1 MKQFSLRSRVVG
13 HPSSR
18 AAACQMVAMCPANG
32 RRGLALQRMAHRVVR
47 AVPSL
52 GLRTAGSWPLP
63 ISLESWAAIE
73 ARIRDAWGPAAG
85 AVLWHLPPP
94 DQPQVKFGALFLD
107 PADLPQA
114 FARVHLTRDVPRL
127 VPRVA
132 EGGRTGIRWPM
143 RLGEFSHDGLS
154 VDLSTATPAGLH
166 VPVHLGLRAVMD
178 LCADIDEAFGVPERP
193 SDVPA
198 DWTPMHGDLAH
209 WNLRRYRTGDI
220 HLLDWEG
227 SDWAPPHADLARFI
241 MTAPNGRQLAGGLP
255 KPLCPDLEEA
265 ALFWLDRGA
274 KAAEGEVPAWVER
287 KHADQAANLS
297 TLLVAR

>member
-13 HPSSR
+13 NPSSR
-18 AAACQMVAMCPANG
+18 AAARQMVAMCPANG
-32 RRGLALQRMAHRVVR
+32 RRGLALQRVAYRVVR

-52 GLRTAGSWPLP
+52 GLRPAGSWPLP

-73 ARIRDAWGPAAG
+73 ARIRDARGLAAG
-85 AVLWHLPPP
+85 AVLWHLPPA
-94 DQPQVKFGALFLD
+94 DQPQVKFGALLLD

-114 FARVHLTRDVPRL
+114 FARVLLTRDVPRL
-127 VPRVA
+127 APRVS
-132 EGGRTGIRWPM
+132 EGDRTGIRWPM
-143 RLGEFSHDGLS
+143 RLRKFSHDGLS
-154 VDLSTATPAGLH
+154 VDLLTATPAGLH

-178 LCADIDEAFGVPERP
+178 LCADIDDAFGVPERP
-193 SDVPA
+193 AGVPA

-209 WNLRRYRTGDI
+209 WNLRRYPTGDI

-241 MTAPNGRQLAGGLP
+241 MTAPNGRQLAGDLP
-255 KPLCPDLEEA
+255 KPLRPDLEEA

-297 TLLVAR
+297 GLLAAR

>member
-13 HPSSR
+13 NPSSR
-18 AAACQMVAMCPANG
+18 AAARQMVAMCPANG
-32 RRGLALQRMAHRVVR
+32 RRGLALQWMAYRVVR

-52 GLRTAGSWPLP
+52 GLRPAGSWPLP

-73 ARIRDAWGPAAG
+73 ARIRDARGPAAG
-85 AVLWHLPPP
+85 AVLWHLPPA

-107 PADLPQA
+107 PADLPHA
-114 FARVHLTRDVPRL
+114 FARVLLTQDVPRL
-127 VPRVA
+127 APRVA

-154 VDLSTATPAGLH
+154 VELSTATPAGLH

-178 LCADIDEAFGVPERP
+178 LCADIDDAFGVPERP
-193 SDVPA
+193 ADVPA

-227 SDWAPPHADLARFI
+227 SGWAPPHADLARFI

-297 TLLVAR
+297 DLLAAT